1 MLPVIQLLTPQ
12 RTESVL
18 PSQAS
23 TSTRDLAVRLSLLLL
38 STLIALLVPDFG
50 RIASILGCVNL
61 AGCQVLPPLVHLRL
75 CSSRLEKSNK
85 RTALI
90 TLDVMLVVIGVA
102 TLGYFT
108 LLTARSVLND

>member
-1 MLPVIQLLTPQ
+1 VALLSYPVPMLPVIQLLTPQ

-61 AGCQVLPPLVHLRL
+61 AGCQVADLPSCPPSTTTFANTVG
-75 CSSRLEKSNK
+75 SPYSQG
-85 RTALI
+85 RT
-90 TLDVMLVVIGVA
+90 T
-102 TLGYFT
+102 F
-108 LLTARSVLND
+108 